1 MSNADFQIKFQVYSA
16 PAYFAFTTCYDKN
29 KGIEMLEAAL
39 QEVEKSIL
47 EKKGR
52 FKITSKVLV
61 KLSANSSPKFREKR
75 KKNSSKR
82 C

>member
-1 MSNADFQIKFQVYSA
+1 
-16 PAYFAFTTCYDKN
+16 
-29 KGIEMLEAAL
+29 MLEAAL